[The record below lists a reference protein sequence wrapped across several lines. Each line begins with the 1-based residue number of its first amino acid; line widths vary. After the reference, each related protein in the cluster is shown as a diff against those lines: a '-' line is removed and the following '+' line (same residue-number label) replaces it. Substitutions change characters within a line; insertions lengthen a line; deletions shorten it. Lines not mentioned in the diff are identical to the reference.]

1 MMTNLN
7 PRPRTRS
14 RFSAWIRR
22 SRQLALPGL
31 SALLLALAL
40 PLPLAALTPVAP
52 DESPAW
58 WLQVKDDWDEAWER
72 AWSREGRESEFAE
85 DETWPRGGEGDWE
98 GDWLREEGGLVR
110 FRYTDAGYEEVA
122 LTGDWLD
129 WGRLSMDFLP
139 EEQCWAL
146 SLALAPGR
154 HHYRFIVRD
163 EEGEWEAIDPANSEA
178 KRLDDGGWVSVVVT
192 GGWDE
197 GETEHWH
204 EERSEWRRLRAE
216 LARDDGAPQFPCA
229 EQDCDQD
236 GTLSAFLD
244 YQRVDGLVFG
254 FSPRHLAESDFELS
268 VQGLIAY
275 GFESERWSAG
285 LTVLQPLV
293 PGQRLW
299 LKLQGAS
306 GTTFAPRTGIG
317 DEENLLAVALLRED
331 YRDYFRREGA
341 AFSLVAAAPAW
352 LRVEA
357 GLRSEDHE
365 AICNTATWSV
375 HSGHFRTNLP
385 IDAGTLRSVFGSL
398 RLGTPFNHLAV
409 AWERAGEDVLGGDFG
424 YSLAE
429 ATLRSRVPLGDAQHL
444 DLRVKGASNLRGAL
458 PLQRRFLLGGL
469 GSVRGYDYQSLLVA
483 HPEGPQALYGGE
495 RMLLANLEYGFG
507 LLDEFD
513 LFALYDAGMA
523 WADRDAEFALK
534 DLKDSAGLGL
544 GSADAGL
551 RLNLMR
557 SLDGSEETVFELRLE
572 RAF

>member
-1 MMTNLN
+1 METSQSF
-7 PRPRTRS
+7 RPQNRS

-22 SRQLALPGL
+22 SRRLALPGL
-31 SALLLALAL
+31 LSMLATLLL
-40 PLPLAALTPVAP
+40 PLPLWALTPTAP
-52 DESPAW
+52 ETAPAW
-58 WLQVKDDWDEAWER
+58 WPQVKDDWDEAWER
-72 AWSREGRESEFAE
+72 AWSREAREFEFAE
-85 DETWPRGGEGDWE
+85 DEAGRREGE
-98 GDWLREEGGLVR
+98 GDWLREEGGFVH
-110 FRYTDAGYEEVA
+110 FRYADEGYADVE

-129 WGRLSMDFLP
+129 WDRLPMDFLP
-139 EEQCWAL
+139 EERCWAL
-146 SLALAPGR
+146 SLALEPGL

-163 EEGEWEAIDPANSEA
+163 EEGEWEAIDPANTEA
-178 KRLDDGGWVSVVVT
+178 QRLDEVGWVSVLVT
-192 GGWDE
+192 GGWDD
-197 GETEHWH
+197 GERESWR
-204 EERSEWRRLRAE
+204 EERATWRRLRAE

-229 EQDCDQD
+229 EQRCDQD
-236 GTLSAFLD
+236 GTLGAYLD
-244 YQRVDGLVFG
+244 YQRVDGFVFG
-254 FSPRHLAESDFELS
+254 FAPQHLAESDFELS
-268 VQGLIAY
+268 VQGLIGY

-299 LKLQGAS
+299 LKLQVAS
-306 GTTFAPRTGIG
+306 GTTYAPRTGIG
-317 DEENLLAVALLRED
+317 DLENLLAVALLRED

-341 AFSLVAAAPAW
+341 AASLVAAAPAW
-352 LRVEA
+352 LRVEG

-365 AICNTATWSV
+365 AMRNTATWSV
-375 HSGHFRTNLP
+375 HSGRFRPNLP
-385 IDAGTLRSVFGSL
+385 VDEGTLRSVFASL
-398 RLGTPFNHLAV
+398 RLGTPLNHIAV
-409 AWERAGEDVLGGDFG
+409 AWERAGEDVLGGDFDF
-424 YSLAE
+424 SLAE
-429 ATLRSRVPLGDAQHL
+429 ATLRGRVPLGEAQHL

-523 WADRDAEFALK
+523 WADRDADIEFA

-551 RLNLMR
+551 RLNIMR
-557 SLDGSEETVFELRLE
+557 SLDGSDETVFELRLE